1 MVGTIPGVKIC
12 AGASRNDSSNFNHFI
27 NDIGVSDRSQ
37 YLEILQNISD
47 DESAI
52 AVSYTHL
59 TLPTNRE
66 V

>member
-1 MVGTIPGVKIC
+1 MELNNKTESLKENGKTFYW
-12 AGASRNDSSNFNHFI
+12 ASKLIDKKKF
-27 NDIGVSDRSQ
+27 NDISEL
-37 YLEILQNISD
+37 YYILRD
-47 DESAI
+47 LD